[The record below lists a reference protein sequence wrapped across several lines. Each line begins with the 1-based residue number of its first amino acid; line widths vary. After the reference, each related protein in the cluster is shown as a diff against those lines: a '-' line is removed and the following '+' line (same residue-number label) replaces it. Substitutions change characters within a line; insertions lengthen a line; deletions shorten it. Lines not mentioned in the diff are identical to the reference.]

1 MPRTVPSG
9 LLSAIQ
15 SGATSLCNLINITD
29 AIGGTLALTD
39 HIQDLSISSVTYLA
53 RPGMRVSL
61 MKCSGNMEIDNYEIE
76 GYFVTGVV
84 TMADLLKGRFT
95 GARVR
100 RYIVNYDDLADG
112 VLQIGDGNVSRVEV
126 SDNAFKVQV
135 LGKMWRLSQPVGRT
149 VTKRCDVE
157 TLGDSRCQ
165 FNLNTSQYPS
175 GPAFKQNLTVS
186 SVIDALTFTASGAS
200 GGGTGSDWFKNG
212 RVTWLTG
219 DNAGYTQQIAEYTIN
234 IGDDEFVLRT
244 QPGADIDIGDTLTAT
259 AGCDRTTSD
268 CRYKFT
274 NSSQTTGNMV
284 NYRGFPGL
292 IGTDIYL
299 TAAKIKA
306 IDDAGGRVPF

>member
-39 HIQDLSISSVTYLA
+39 HIQDLTVSSVTYLA

-61 MKCSGNMEIDNYEIE
+61 MKTSGNMEIDNYEIE

-100 RYIVNYDDLADG
+100 RYIVNYDNLSAG

-126 SDNAFKVQV
+126 ADNAFKVQV

-149 VTKRCDVE
+149 VAKRCDVE
-157 TLGDSRCQ
+157 TLGDARCQ
-165 FNLNTSQYPS
+165 FNVASTATYGTPFTQT
-175 GPAFKQNLTVS
+175 LTVS
-186 SVIDALTFTASGAS
+186 AVYDAITIGVTGANITT
-200 GGGTGSDWFKNG
+200 GGSDFFK
-212 RVTWLTG
+212 
-219 DNAGYTQQIAEYTIN
+219 
-234 IGDDEFVLRT
+234 
-244 QPGADIDIGDTLTAT
+244 
-259 AGCDRTTSD
+259 
-268 CRYKFT
+268 
-274 NSSQTTGNMV
+274 
-284 NYRGFPGL
+284 
-292 IGTDIYL
+292 
-299 TAAKIKA
+299 
-306 IDDAGGRVPF
+306 GGRV

>member
-1 MPRTVPSG
+1 MPRTVPAG

-39 HIQDLSISSVTYLA
+39 HIQDLSVSSVTYLA

-100 RYIVNYDDLADG
+100 RYIVNYDDLGDG

-165 FNLNTSQYPS
+165 FNLNTTQS
-175 GPAFKQNLTVS
+175 GTGIAFKQNLTVS
-186 SVIDALTFTASGAS
+186 SVIDAITFNASGIT
-200 GGGTGSDWFKNG
+200 GTATDWFKNG
-212 RVTWLTG
+212 RVLWLTG

-234 IGDDEFVLRT
+234 LGDDEFVLRT
-244 QPGADIDIGDTLTAT
+244 QPGADIDAGDTFTAT
-259 AGCDRTTSD
+259 AGCDRTTAD
-268 CRYKFT
+268 CQFKFR
-274 NSSQTTGNMV
+274 NSSQPNGNLV

>member
-1 MPRTVPSG
+1 MPRTVPAG

-15 SGATSLCNLINITD
+15 SGATSLCNLIRITD

-39 HIQDLSISSVTYLA
+39 HIQDLSVSSVTYLA
-53 RPGMRVSL
+53 RPGMKVSL
-61 MKCSGNMEIDNYEIE
+61 MKTSGNMEIDNYEIE
-76 GYFVTGVV
+76 GYFVAGVV

-100 RYIVNYDDLADG
+100 RYIVNYDDLTDG

-126 SDNAFKVQV
+126 ADNAFRVQV

-157 TLGDSRCQ
+157 TLGDARCQ
-165 FNLNTSQYPS
+165 FNLDTTTTGGTAPY
-175 GPAFKQNLTVS
+175 KQNLTVS
-186 SVIDALTFTASGAS
+186 GVTNAITFDVTGYNLSA
-200 GGGTGSDWFKNG
+200 GGSEFFRNG
-212 RVTWLTG
+212 RVTWVTG
-219 DNAGYTQQIAEYTIN
+219 DNAGYTQQVASQSVGFGELTLT
-234 IGDDEFVLRT
+234 LRT
-244 QPGADIDIGDTLTAT
+244 QPGADIDIGDTLIGI
-259 AGCDRTTSD
+259 AGCDRTPTD
-268 CRYKFT
+268 CQFKFR
-274 NSSQTTGNMV
+274 NSAQPNGNLV

-306 IDDAGGRVPF
+306 IDDAGGRTPY